1 MRELFPELEK
11 LLECVHILI
20 MDMEFRIIFW
30 GMADIQLY
38 GFSREEAIGRAVY
51 DLLKTEFPYPL
62 EKIKTDLI
70 SEGKWHGDLVHTL
83 KNGKR
88 ITVNSCWVLYTGL
101 NGSPTAI
108 VEVNNDITERK
119 LAEERLGK
127 NLRDTEYLSATAM
140 HFLEPMSHREFF
152 RYTAEQLQAISGNA
166 MVALSEYD
174 SRTDELILRA
184 LSGSADKL
192 QRAVAI
198 LGRDPVGLRYR
209 ASKDIR
215 KQMAGGRLDSLEG
228 SACEL
233 IFNQLPLP
241 LCKQIEEE
249 LHLGGIYAMPFSLG
263 EDFMGTAAIIT
274 DRDEE
279 LKNSRLV
286 EAIVNQA
293 ILALKRNRTEKDL
306 KRSEAR
312 FRATFDHAGIGMTIV
327 DVKGRIIKANQ
338 AFVQVIGYTLQEL
351 TNMHVNDYIYPPD
364 QLYDNELLREMI
376 EGKRDSYQAEKRYV
390 TKDGRI
396 IWGRLTASI
405 ARNPLPEPPFIIRM
419 LEDITERKLSEE
431 REAKR
436 KEEQFEFYRR
446 TILAATEGKL
456 VITEKDEIFSIS
468 GETIVTWPL
477 EKSENLSDV
486 RHEVI
491 EIVKSAGI
499 AEARVDVFA
508 IAVGEALTNA
518 IKHAHAGTATMHK
531 PAEGLMLVV
540 TDQGPG
546 IPALTL
552 PEVALKRG
560 YSTAGTLGMGY
571 KFMITFA
578 DRVYLATGPGGTTV
592 GLLLQLQPPK
602 KPQTELLPLCA
613 MLAME
618 QGELNT

>member
-1 MRELFPELEK
+1 MREIFPELEK

-20 MDMEFRIIFW
+20 MDMEFRIVFW
-30 GMADIQLY
+30 GMADIELY
-38 GFSREEAIGRAVY
+38 GFSREEAIGHTAY
-51 DLLKTEFPYPL
+51 DLLKTEFPYLL
-62 EKIKTDLI
+62 EKIKADLI

-83 KNGKR
+83 KNGER
-88 ITVNSCWVLYTGL
+88 ITVNSCWVLYTDN

-108 VEVNNDITERK
+108 VEVNSDITERK
-119 LAEERLGK
+119 LAEERLEK
-127 NLRDTEYLSATAM
+127 NLRDMEYLSATAM
-140 HFLEPMSHREFF
+140 HLLEPMSHREFF
-152 RYTAEQLQAISGNA
+152 RYTAEQLQAVSGNA

-174 SRTDELILRA
+174 PRKDELIVRA
-184 LSGSADKL
+184 LSGPADKL
-192 QRAVAI
+192 QRVVAI

-209 ASKDIR
+209 VSKDIR
-215 KQMAGGRLDSLEG
+215 ERMARGRLDSLEG
-228 SACEL
+228 GVCDL
-233 IFNQLPLP
+233 IFNQMPLL

-249 LHLGGIYAMPFSLG
+249 LHLGCIYAMPFSLDK
-263 EDFMGTAAIIT
+263 DFMGIAAVII
-274 DRDEE
+274 DRDEG
-279 LKNSRLV
+279 LKNSWLV

-293 ILALKRNRTEKDL
+293 TLALKRNKTEKDL

-327 DVKGRIIKANQ
+327 DVNGRIIKANPV
-338 AFVQVIGYTLQEL
+338 FVQVIGYTLQEL

-364 QLYDNELLREMI
+364 QLYDNELLQEMI
-376 EGKRDSYQAEKRYV
+376 DGKRDSYQTEKRYV
-390 TKDGRI
+390 AKDGRI
-396 IWGRLTASI
+396 IWGKLAASI
-405 ARNPLPEPPFIIRM
+405 ARNPAPEPPFIIRM
-419 LEDITERKLSEE
+419 VEDITERKLSDE

-436 KEEQFEFYRR
+436 KEEQLEFYRR

-468 GETIVTWPL
+468 GETIATWPL
-477 EKSENLSDV
+477 EEAEKLSNV

-491 EIVKSAGI
+491 EIVKRAGI

-518 IKHAHAGTATMHK
+518 IKHAHVGTATMHK
-531 PAEGLMLVV
+531 LADALMLVV

-592 GLLLQLQPPK
+592 GLLLQFQPPK

-613 MLAME
+613 MLAIE
-618 QGELNT
+618 QEEREL